1 MPFLWIICRKTR
13 NLVSRLR
20 AAFAYIGNEKGAFGR
35 SSRFRSSMDN
45 NNASRGGIGFLGMLG
60 ILFIGLKLTGVIDWS
75 WWLVLA
81 PLWIPW
87 GIVLVGILVIG
98 ICSYMEKR

>member
-1 MPFLWIICRKTR
+1 
-13 NLVSRLR
+13 
-20 AAFAYIGNEKGAFGR
+20 
-35 SSRFRSSMDN
+35 MDN

-87 GIVLVGILVIG
+87 GIVLMGILVIG

>member
-1 MPFLWIICRKTR
+1 
-13 NLVSRLR
+13 
-20 AAFAYIGNEKGAFGR
+20 
-35 SSRFRSSMDN
+35 MDN